1 MNVSI
6 GYHEPANAFCL
17 FNGKGVALHVAIDV
31 GRPMKLVMR
40 WTAIVD
46 IVGTLVAFMARWLE
60 ADEAILHCFKT
71 VVNTFFSAVFSRPTL
86 L

>member
-17 FNGKGVALHVAIDV
+17 FNGKRVALHLAIDV

-40 WTAIVD
+40 WTAVED
-46 IVGTLVAFMARWLE
+46 IVGTLVALMARWLE
-60 ADEAILHCFKT
+60 ADETMILHCF
-71 VVNTFFSAVFSRPTL
+71 NSCQYFL
-86 L
+86 LSSLL